1 MAKPLLDIHCITEP
15 YCEYPVALKVTM
27 DDGSVQTYE
36 LKNKWEYKFGEV
48 MLSLEKMKVGYQYNG
63 PKKKKNRIRNG
74 NCGHG
79 KHEKKSTSAL

>member
-1 MAKPLLDIHCITEP
+1 
-15 YCEYPVALKVTM
+15 
-27 DDGSVQTYE
+27 
-36 LKNKWEYKFGEV
+36 

-63 PKKKKNRIRNG
+63 VKKKKNRIRNG